1 VKIFKRILLI
11 ALLILAVFVVTAYV
25 TVKLAFPPEK
35 IAAILRDQGTEI
47 LGRPVGLKKVGIRLF
62 PKIRVSAEGVEL
74 ANAPGFSDEPAAR
87 LERLD
92 LSVSFW
98 SLLKFAPVIHEV
110 RLVEPDILFEVDSS
124 GHNNLEGLGGSD
136 TSETDTALTLPANV
150 ALEAFVI
157 DGGRVRY
164 RDAVS
169 RLQVTLGRI
178 DQKASLTA
186 DRELR
191 DVRTEGTLEISEIS
205 IEDSALG
212 LRKGGVKI
220 TVAHRIRADV
230 PADSV
235 NLESVQLAFQDV
247 KATLAGRVHAMTSP
261 SPDVDLRFSA
271 PSVSLASLLKEIPEG
286 ISPEIRKFR
295 AAGTASLDAR
305 VTGVVDS
312 VSIPRVYA
320 DVTVKDGAFGHAD
333 VPQGVDQFGMAMR
346 VRGDTLTLDRLG
358 FVMGPNPVKMTA
370 KVLSIFDSIP
380 HVQSFVLDA
389 KFDLANLTALAREMG
404 LLDASMKVSGLQ
416 TLAVKASG
424 PVDLARP
431 ERLQVTGEAQSTGVK
446 VALTGYPPVTVNG
459 RSEFSNQKIRS
470 RLQTQIG
477 KSDAAVDAEV
487 TGYLAMVFP
496 ERAAGRRPHVRAD
509 VRSRLVDLDELLG
522 VMPASEDTSAPMTE
536 YPEWPPVDADVTV
549 ALARTRLMG
558 LEMTAFSLKTALRQ
572 ASADVNLGGTLYGGG
587 FTSSVRAVPK
597 TAKDMGVALKLKVNK
612 VEANDFISRLN
623 DHVPLKNKLLKAL
636 AGTDNSVFGQFNLDL
651 DIVTSGLPAQF
662 VERATGTSAFSVV
675 EGRLVGIEWTKAL
688 SASLSKVHSSL
699 GYSEFRFSQLKGDL
713 ALEQGKLLVR
723 NFNFAAPRVGSALA
737 QGVIGLDSKLNLEL
751 TQTLPA
757 EASRLV
763 ASGSAAALDR
773 LARAT
778 GTALPAGSLLP
789 TDASGR
795 ALVYYKIGG
804 EVTKPS
810 FTLDAKRMAN
820 EGAAGAAKTALQD
833 ALKQKEAEAKAR
845 LEAERAKLEGAARE
859 RVNAEKAR
867 LEAERQRAQDSL
879 KRKAE
884 EEARK
889 KGKKVLKD
897 LGL

>member
-1 VKIFKRILLI
+1 MKIFKRILLI
-11 ALLILAVFVVTAYV
+11 LAVALVVFVVAAYV
-25 TVKLAFPPEK
+25 TVKIAFPPEK
-35 IAAILRDQGTEI
+35 IAALIREQGSEI
-47 LGRPVGLKKVGIRLF
+47 LGRPVGLKSVGVRVF

-74 ANAPGFSDEPAAR
+74 ANAPGFSPEPAIR

-98 SLLKFAPVIHEV
+98 SLLKFSPVIHEI
-110 RLVEPDILFEVDSS
+110 RLVEPDILYEVDST
-124 GHNNLEGLGGSD
+124 GHNNLEGLGSAD
-136 TSETDTALTLPANV
+136 TTESDTALTLPANV
-150 ALEAFVI
+150 ALESFVI
-157 DGGRVRY
+157 NGGRVRY
-164 RDAVS
+164 RDAS
-169 RLQVTLGRI
+169 TGLQVTLGRI

-191 DVRTEGTLEISEIS
+191 DVRTEGSLEISEIA

-220 TVAHRIRADV
+220 TVAHKIRADL
-230 PADSV
+230 PSDSV
-235 NLESVQLAFQDV
+235 SLESVRLSFQDV
-247 KATLAGRVHAMTSP
+247 QATLAGRVHAMTSP

-312 VSIPRVYA
+312 VSTPRIHA
-320 DVTVKDGAFGHAD
+320 DASVKDGAFGHAD
-333 VPQGVDQFGMAMR
+333 VPQGIEKFGMALK

-358 FVMGPNPVKMTA
+358 FVMGPNPVTMRA
-370 KVLSIFDSIP
+370 QVLSIFDSIP
-380 HVQSFVLDA
+380 NVKSFALDA

-431 ERLQVTGEAQSTGVK
+431 ERLQVTGTAESKGVK
-446 VALTGYPPVTVNG
+446 VLMAGYPPVTVDG
-459 RSEFSNQKIRS
+459 SSRFSNASIGSKLKAR
-470 RLQTQIG
+470 IG
-477 KSDAAVDAEV
+477 KSDATVDATV
-487 TGYLAMVFP
+487 AGYLAFVFP
-496 ERAAGRRPHVRAD
+496 ERAAGKRPLVRAD
-509 VRSRLVDLDELLG
+509 VRSNLVDLDELLG
-522 VMPASEDTSAPMTE
+522 VMPTSEDTSAPMTV

-572 ASADVNLGGTLYGGG
+572 ASADVNMAGTLYGGG
-587 FTSSVRAVPK
+587 FSSSVRAVPK
-597 TAKDMGVALKLKVNK
+597 TAKDMGVALKLKVDK

-623 DHVPLKNKLLKAL
+623 DHLPLDNKMLKAL
-636 AGTDNSVFGQFNLDL
+636 AGTDNSVYGKFNLDL
-651 DIVTSGLPAQF
+651 DLVTSGLPSQF
-662 VERATGTSAFSVV
+662 AERAAGKAGFSVR
-675 EGRLVGIEWTKAL
+675 EGRLVGIEWTKSL
-688 SASLSKVHSSL
+688 SASLAKVHSSL
-699 GYSEFRFSQLKGDL
+699 GYSEFKFSELKGDL
-713 ALEQGKLLVR
+713 TLEDGKLLVR
-723 NFNFAAPRVGSALA
+723 NFDFSAPRIGSALA
-737 QGVIGLDSKLNLEL
+737 QGVIGLDGKLNLEL
-751 TQTLPA
+751 TQALPA
-757 EASRLV
+757 DVSKAI
-763 ASGSAAALDR
+763 AGGSAAALDR
-773 LARAT
+773 LARAS
-778 GTALPAGSLLP
+778 GVALPSGSLLP

-795 ALVYYKIGG
+795 GLLYYAVGG
-804 EVTKPS
+804 ELAKPAFS
-810 FTLDAKRMAN
+810 LDAKRIAR

-833 ALKQKEAEAKAR
+833 ALKQKEAEARAR
-845 LEAERAKLEGAARE
+845 LEAERAKLEDAARA
-859 RVNAEKAR
+859 RVDAEKAR
-867 LEAERQRAQDSL
+867 LDAERKRVQDSL
-879 KRKAE
+879 KKKAE